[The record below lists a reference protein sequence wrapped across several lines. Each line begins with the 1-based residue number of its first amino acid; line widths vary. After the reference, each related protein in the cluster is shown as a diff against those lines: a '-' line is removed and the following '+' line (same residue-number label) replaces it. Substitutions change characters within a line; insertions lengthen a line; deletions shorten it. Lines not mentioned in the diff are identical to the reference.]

1 MNNPV
6 HSQDSLK
13 QDSSAPAPGARAVHS
28 PQLNHVIE
36 MLHEN
41 YSFFADMLD
50 DEIAEFLAMCKQIS
64 FQGGQRIFSEGDI
77 ADNFFL
83 VLSGEVSISIGGNEV
98 SILRAGQIFGE
109 MALLEHIPRTATAT
123 ALAGEKTALF
133 AIPAEVVCT
142 MMPSLAL
149 KLVINIARQM
159 SEKIRESNAHTHF

>member
-6 HSQDSLK
+6 HSQDSLN
-13 QDSSAPAPGARAVHS
+13 QDSSAPAPGAHAAHS
-28 PQLNHVIE
+28 PQLNHIIE

-41 YSFFADMLD
+41 YSFFADMQE
-50 DEIAEFLAMCKQIS
+50 DEIAEFLTMCKQIS
-64 FQGGQRIFSEGDI
+64 FQSGQKIFSEGDI

-109 MALLEHIPRTATAT
+109 MALLEHIPRTATA
-123 ALAGEKTALF
+123 LAREKTALF

-159 SEKIRESNAHTHF
+159 SEKIRESNAHSHF

>member
-13 QDSSAPAPGARAVHS
+13 QDSPEPAPGAHPEHS
-28 PQLNHVIE
+28 PQLNRVID

-41 YSFFADMLD
+41 YSFFADMQD

-64 FQGGQRIFSEGDI
+64 FQNGQKIFSEGDI

-98 SILRAGQIFGE
+98 SSLRAGQIFGE
-109 MALLEHIPRTATAT
+109 MALLEHIPRTAT

-159 SEKIRESNAHTHF
+159 SEKIRESNTHSHF